1 MCVCA
6 ACAHARRGPV
16 PGRCGW
22 SGRVYG
28 GDPGWRIDPAGV
40 KNAFGGGAERGGLDD
55 GPGAALEG
63 DGVHAAELDCDSPP
77 GGVSASFGDAHEFED
92 ALGPERLGAEH
103 LTWDG
108 LLAAY
113 DDERTSASV
122 AVAELRRIGRDQV
135 EHTPEWGSMTPV
147 DFETWTQQTLAGQQL
162 YFYGNNDKPD
172 L

>member
-1 MCVCA
+1 M
-6 ACAHARRGPV
+6 
-16 PGRCGW
+16 
-22 SGRVYG
+22 
-28 GDPGWRIDPAGV
+28 
-40 KNAFGGGAERGGLDD
+40 
-55 GPGAALEG
+55 
-63 DGVHAAELDCDSPP
+63 HAAELDCDSPP

-122 AVAELRRIGRDQV
+122 AVAELGRRIGRDQV

-147 DFETWTQQTLAGQQL
+147 DFETWTQQNPRGTAALLLRKQRQARPLIKVTERLAHSSATWVAIALRRPPLGMWSQL
-162 YFYGNNDKPD
+162 SRYDRGCDFVDA
-172 L
+172 